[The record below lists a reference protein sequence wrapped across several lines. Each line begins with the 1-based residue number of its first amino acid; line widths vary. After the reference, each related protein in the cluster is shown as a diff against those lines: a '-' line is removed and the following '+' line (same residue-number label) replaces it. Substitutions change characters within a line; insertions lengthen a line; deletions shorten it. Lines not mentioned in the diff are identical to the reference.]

1 MNQDDDAVAKFI
13 ATVKQ
18 DDLYAELDKKLTD
31 EDRAVVD
38 ATVRNVAAPLA
49 EMIASIDE
57 ACKDENVIAEIR
69 AKLAESFK

>member
-1 MNQDDDAVAKFI
+1 MNQDDDAVAKFL
-13 ATVKQ
+13 ATVKE
-18 DDLYAELDKKLTD
+18 DELYAEIDKKLTD

-49 EMIASIDE
+49 EMISTIDE